1 MLPRFEPACTRREET
16 DSEHFRVVGLF
27 LLPGGYFVRFAPL
40 NLVGQA
46 QEAHT
51 MPHCTKCGVAMA
63 DGAGFCPS
71 CGASQSA
78 SAAPPGAAATA
89 DSGLTENVAGML
101 CYILGWVT
109 GLIFLLIDK
118 RPFVRFHAAQSI
130 AFNISIGAV
139 WIVFWILTGIITA
152 VTVAMHFPI
161 GFLGFLLAPVL
172 GLLFFVAWIFLMYK
186 AYSGEKFK
194 LPVIGNIVEGMVK

>member
-1 MLPRFEPACTRREET
+1 
-16 DSEHFRVVGLF
+16 
-27 LLPGGYFVRFAPL
+27 
-40 NLVGQA
+40 
-46 QEAHT
+46 

-78 SAAPPGAAATA
+78 AAAPAAAA
-89 DSGLTENVAGML
+89 ASSDSGLAENVAGML
-101 CYILGWVT
+101 CYLLGWIT

-130 AFNISIGAV
+130 AFNISIGVV

-172 GLLFFVAWIFLMYK
+172 GLLFFVGWIFLMFK